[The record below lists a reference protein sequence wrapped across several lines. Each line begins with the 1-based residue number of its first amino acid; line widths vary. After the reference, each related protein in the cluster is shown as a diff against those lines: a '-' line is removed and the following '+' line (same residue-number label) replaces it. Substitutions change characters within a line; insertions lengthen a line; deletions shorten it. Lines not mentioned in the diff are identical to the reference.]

1 MAKGKIARIHSKR
14 QPTFQ
19 EQVAAMRL
27 ANAARAFMRGKL
39 ASELRHCAAAS
50 SLRRSSRTLGRLK
63 QEAVRAA
70 IAIAPD
76 VVQVGLDD
84 EIHVGLLSVVFPG
97 EGRLHLPPTALDPV
111 S

>member
-1 MAKGKIARIHSKR
+1 MAQERNARTHTKR

-19 EQVAAMRL
+19 EQIAAMRL

-50 SLRRSSRTLGRLK
+50 SHRRSARALGRLK

-76 VVQVGLDD
+76 VVRVGLDD
-84 EIHVGLLSVVFPG
+84 EIHVGLLSVAFPG
-97 EGRLHLPPTALDPV
+97 EGRLHMPPTALDPA